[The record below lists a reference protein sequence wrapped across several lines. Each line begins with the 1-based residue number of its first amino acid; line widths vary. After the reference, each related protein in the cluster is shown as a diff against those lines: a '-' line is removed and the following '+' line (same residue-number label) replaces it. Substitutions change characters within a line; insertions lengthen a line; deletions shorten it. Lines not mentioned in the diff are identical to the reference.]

1 MGKRSKQPRA
11 IPSGDAPATG
21 GSARK
26 SAANGAV
33 RSSRRIIV
41 TRYGVEIEP
50 GLYRDL
56 QIVYQTNAASREP
69 TRIKVLRKLFWKNPG
84 KFLWLWDIAEH
95 KWEEAL
101 FATMAHKAEFE
112 RLRRVEVELK
122 EALKAVQERITQ
134 FEARLPEACDTQVDP

>member
-11 IPSGDAPATG
+11 IPSDDAPGTS
-21 GSARK
+21 GSVRK
-26 SAANGAV
+26 RAAN
-33 RSSRRIIV
+33 RTFRPSRRIIV

-56 QIVYQTNAASREP
+56 QIVYQTNAASHEP
-69 TRIKVLRKLFWKNPG
+69 TRIRVLRKLFWKNPG

-101 FATMAHKAEFE
+101 FASAAHKREFE
-112 RLRRVEVELK
+112 RLLRVEVELK
-122 EALKAVQERITQ
+122 EALKASQERVTEL
-134 FEARLPEACDTQVDP
+134 EARLPAACDTQVDP